1 VASEDKL
8 EQFREDA
15 LRDEYEEE
23 RQGYCL
29 HENAYIQE
37 FRAIVSIKQDNLNR
51 DNPEILETDWGTYHR
66 YSSDM
71 FDLEAEHYC
80 PDCGKSKWVP
90 FDLDEEMYYKSANR
104 WTSVTGESDEV
115 LRDW

>member
-1 VASEDKL
+1 MASEDKL
-8 EQFREDA
+8 EEFREDA

-23 RQGYCL
+23 RQARCT

-37 FRAIVSIKQDNLNR
+37 FRVIVNNSRLDFSELI
-51 DNPEILETDWGTYHR
+51 ETNWGTYRR
-66 YSSDM
+66 YGDDY

-80 PDCGKSKWVP
+80 PDCGKSEWVP
-90 FDLDEEMYYKSANR
+90 FDLDDEMYYKSPR
-104 WTSVTGESDEV
+104 GWVSVTGESDEV